1 MMIKYKFATILSCIF
16 IQLQL
21 VTAYGELK
29 PNPRLIKGRLDNG
42 LTYYIYPNDYPKGEA
57 VYRLFIKSGS
67 VFEEENQRG
76 LAHFLEHMAF
86 NGTRHFPGDSMVK
99 FLESKGAKF
108 GKDLNAHTSFNE
120 TVYKLQLPSSDIHMV
135 DSTLMILAD
144 WADGLLLDSLEI
156 EKERGVI
163 LSEWLSK
170 TGPEYDVQNA
180 FLLELLN
187 GSRYA
192 SRLTIGDTAIIRHFP
207 HERLH
212 NYYETWYHP
221 TLMAVAVSGDID
233 ANKVE
238 KIVHERFG
246 KMNAPIKP
254 KVKDYRIPDYTEEN
268 IIKVIHPSLKKIEFN
283 FIQLCSKPSAVKKEK
298 DFLVFLQR
306 ALLNRLMKVRL
317 NALAFENPSYKDASA
332 TLTSFINTKGVLMA
346 SVELVSGKI
355 EVGIQEFATQLEQ
368 MYRYG
373 FTTSEIEKVK
383 KRFLRDALRRAE
395 SKSPVASLSY
405 IDEIYSDFYQGNII
419 LTPAE
424 EYRMIQK
431 YIGRVDSVSLVK
443 LMKGVRK
450 PHRTHYFLSAFDKVS
465 AELPTEEELLSMLAR
480 IRSNDIARY
489 EKNIDVP
496 DALIS
501 ELPVSGIIE
510 VDDTIPEIGARSMVL
525 SNGARVIFKRT
536 TVDKDRIMLTG
547 FRKGG
552 LYALDSVDYVTGLF
566 AGSIVPVSGA
576 GDFSRDALSQ
586 YLAGNSASLRF
597 LIDKTRTGVAGSAEK
612 RDMQTLFELLYLK
625 WTQPRLDESVYA
637 QVKEKSIENYL
648 TGNKTD
654 TDKYYR
660 DLSDLMQGHSYVRR
674 TITDTLIN
682 SELKKER
689 VLPVFNRCFGSAKG
703 YTFIIT
709 GNCTFSEI
717 ESFVLRYIG
726 GLPGGVSTMDYV
738 YKGDNI
744 PRKNTEFIRK
754 VGDSPKAL
762 VSLIFQ
768 QDTLSEQLRSFN
780 LKSDIVKAIV
790 RTKLLRELREKMG
803 MVYSVSVSI
812 GATQYPAQLSRET
825 IGFSCEPENVSA
837 LIAATMSQLRKL
849 AFDSLAFETEWADVK
864 QNLIK
869 ENSIQMQKDA
879 FWSGCIRNT
888 IYNGDPDWD
897 YITRYEDIIHSVTAK
912 EIMGYIRRCFLDSP
926 VIKAVLYPK
935 EEIMGTER

>member
-1 MMIKYKFATILSCIF
+1 MIKYKFTIILSCIF
-16 IQLQL
+16 IQLYL
-21 VTAYGELK
+21 VTAYGELR
-29 PNPRLIKGRLDNG
+29 PNPKLIKGKLDNG

-86 NGTRHFPGDSMVK
+86 NGTRHFPGESMVK

-187 GSRYA
+187 GSQYVH
-192 SRLTIGDTAIIRHFP
+192 RLTIGDTAIIRHFP

-221 TLMAVAVSGDID
+221 TLMAVAISGDID
-233 ANKVE
+233 ADTVE
-238 KIVHERFG
+238 KIIHERFG

-254 KVKDYRIPDYTEEN
+254 KVKDYRIPDYSEEK

-283 FIQLCSKPSAVKKEK
+283 FIQLCPKPSAVKKEK
-298 DFLVFLQR
+298 DFLAFLQR
-306 ALLNRLMKVRL
+306 ALLNRLIKVRL

-332 TLTSFINTKGVLMA
+332 ALSSFINTKGVLMA

-373 FTTSEIEKVK
+373 FTSSEIEKVK
-383 KRFLRDALRRAE
+383 KVFLRDALRRAE

-405 IDEIYSDFYQGNII
+405 MDEIYSDFYQGNII

-424 EYRMIQK
+424 EYRIIQK

-443 LMKGVRK
+443 LMKDVRK
-450 PHRTHYFLSAFDKVS
+450 PHRTHYFLSAFDKAS
-465 AELPTEEELLSMLAR
+465 SELPTEEELLSMLAR
-480 IRSNDIARY
+480 IRSNDITRY
-489 EKNIDVP
+489 EKIIDVP

-501 ELPVSGIIE
+501 ELPVSGTIE
-510 VDDTIPEIGARSMVL
+510 VDDTIPEIGARSIIL

-612 RDMQTLFELLYLK
+612 RDIQTLFELLYLK
-625 WTQPRLDESVYA
+625 WTQPRLDKSVYE
-637 QVKEKSIENYL
+637 QVKDKSIESYL

-674 TITDTLIN
+674 EITDTLIN
-682 SELKKER
+682 SELKEER
-689 VLPVFNRCFGSAKG
+689 VLPVFNQCFGSAKG

-717 ESFVLRYIG
+717 KSFVLRYIG
-726 GLPGGVSTMDYV
+726 GLPEGISTMDYV
-738 YKGDNI
+738 YKGGSIPQKNI
-744 PRKNTEFIRK
+744 EFTRK

-780 LKSDIVKAIV
+780 LKSDIVKAII
-790 RTKLLRELREKMG
+790 RTKLLAELREKMG

-812 GATQYPAQLSRET
+812 GATQYPALLSRET
-825 IGFSCEPENVSA
+825 IGFSCEPENGSA
-837 LIAATMSQLRKL
+837 LIAATISQLQKL
-849 AFDSLAFETEWADVK
+849 AFDSLAFETEWANVK

-869 ENSIQMQKDA
+869 ENDIQMQKNS

-888 IYNGDPDWD
+888 VYNGDPDWD

-912 EIMGYIRRCFLDSP
+912 EIMGYIRRCFLESP

-935 EEIMGTER
+935 EKMMGSER